1 MAQSQ
6 IKEVPERWIA
16 SDQGRQVI
24 YIILAAVMAVLTALD
39 ILDGEAADQLL
50 QTIVQVAGLLGFSL
64 AAANK
69 PKPAPAERAG

>member
-1 MAQSQ
+1 MAQPQ

-16 SDQGRQVI
+16 SDQARQVI
-24 YIILAAVMAVLTALD
+24 YLVLAFGLAVATALD
-39 ILDGEAADQLL
+39 VIDGEAADQLL

-69 PKPAPAERAG
+69 PKPAPAELGG